1 MVEVAELRL
10 TLVSLLTTMVLTGGS
25 CGAAA
30 VGSLEATTLEF
41 PPLSPPPFWL
51 TMTTV
56 VAVALALAVAE
67 VFSEQEEL
75 ISVTSMANDTCA
87 EKKSKCNMY
96 YRK

>member
-25 CGAAA
+25 CAA
-30 VGSLEATTLEF
+30 VGSLAATTLEF